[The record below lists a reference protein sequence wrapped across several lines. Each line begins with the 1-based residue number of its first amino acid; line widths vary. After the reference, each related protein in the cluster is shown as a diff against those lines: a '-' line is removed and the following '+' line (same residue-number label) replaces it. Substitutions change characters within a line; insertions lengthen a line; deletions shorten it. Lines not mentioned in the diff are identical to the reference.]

1 MHTLTVAAAALAVAV
16 EDSRAAAIRELLL
29 ERERLAMAVADRDS
43 YLAQRH
49 FVGSLQVPRV
59 PGPPMTWQAA
69 YDQRHHD
76 LGLAHDAMRTALR
89 AYRQG
94 NDDLVERVLQAEVGS
109 DDEEDVEMEAEEEEA
124 AETDA
129 IVEEP
134 AIVPFSGAGHRLGD

>member
-1 MHTLTVAAAALAVAV
+1 MTVAAAALAVVV
-16 EDSRAAAIRELLL
+16 EESRDAAMRDLLL

-43 YLAQRH
+43 FLAQRH

-69 YDQRHHD
+69 YDQRHED
-76 LGLAHDAMRTALR
+76 LELAHEAMRTALR

-94 NDDLVERVLQAEVGS
+94 NDELVERVLQAEVGS
-109 DDEEDVEMEAEEEEA
+109 DEEDAEMEAEEEEA

>member
-1 MHTLTVAAAALAVAV
+1 MDALTVAAAALAVAV

-29 ERERLAMAVADRDS
+29 ERERLAMAVTDRDS

-94 NDDLVERVLQAEVGS
+94 NDDLVERVLQAEVGL
-109 DDEEDVEMEAEEEEA
+109 DDEEDAEMEAEEEEA

-129 IVEEP
+129 ILEEP